1 MTEVDTP
8 AGDKHRREDART
20 RLLELIN
27 ANWTTQ
33 AISVATQLHLAELL
47 SNGPRPLRELAEST
61 SCHPPSLLR
70 LLRALASLDVVA
82 EREEGS
88 FALTDLGAL
97 LQPNVPGSLAA
108 WAQFCGTSSW
118 QGWSQLA
125 ECVRSGE
132 SVRKRA
138 LGADGFNHLQG
149 DADAALLFHR
159 AMVSLTA
166 SVAAAVVQSIDLSG
180 AESVVDVGGGFGELL
195 AAVLGA
201 HAPMRGVLFDL
212 SHALEGARA
221 HLAEAGVADRCEVV
235 AGSFFDGVPGGA
247 DVYLL
252 KSILHDWDEA
262 HCAVI
267 LGNCRRAMG
276 SHARLIVIERILSPR
291 MTVSPH
297 DQAVARSDLNMLIG
311 TGGRERTKDQFEA
324 MLEAAD
330 LRPTAMVELTNR
342 YSACEAVPM

>member
-1 MTEVDTP
+1 MTAVTTP
-8 AGDKHRREDART
+8 TRGEPRHEDAGT

-47 SNGPRPLRELAEST
+47 RDGPRPLRELAHGT
-61 SCHPPSLLR
+61 SCHSPSLLR
-70 LLRALASLDVVA
+70 LLRALASLGVVA
-82 EREEGS
+82 EREDGR

-118 QGWSQLA
+118 KCWSQLA
-125 ECVRSGE
+125 DCVRTGD
-132 SVRKRA
+132 SVRKRIR
-138 LGADGFNHLQG
+138 GADGFDHLQD
-149 DADAALLFHR
+149 DADAALLFNR

-166 SVAAAVVQSIDLSG
+166 SVAAAVVQSVSFSG

-201 HAPMRGVLFDL
+201 HRSMRGVLFDL
-212 SHALEGARA
+212 SHAMEGGRAR
-221 HLAEAGVADRCEVV
+221 LSEAAVADRCDIV
-235 AGSFFDGVPGGA
+235 AGSFFDSVPSGA

-252 KSILHDWDEA
+252 KSILHDWDED

-276 SHARLIVIERILSPR
+276 SRARLLVIERILPLHIAVSPR
-291 MTVSPH
+291 
-297 DQAVARSDLNMLIG
+297 DQAIARSDLNMLVG
-311 TGGRERTKDQFEA
+311 TGGRERTREQFEA
-324 MLEAAD
+324 MFQAAG
-330 LRPTAMVELTNR
+330 LRPTGLVELSNG
-342 YSACEAVPM
+342 YSACEAVPQ

>member
-1 MTEVDTP
+1 MTQVDTP
-8 AGDKHRREDART
+8 VRHERRHEDART

-47 SNGPRPLRELAEST
+47 SDGPRPLRALAEST

-97 LQPNVPGSLAA
+97 LLPDVPGALAA
-108 WAQFCGTSSW
+108 WAQFCGTTSW
-118 QGWSQLA
+118 KGWSQLA

-138 LGADGFNHLQG
+138 TGADGFNHLQG

-166 SVAAAVVQSIDLSG
+166 SVAAAVVESIDFSG
-180 AESVVDVGGGFGELL
+180 AESVIDVGGGFGELL
-195 AAVLGA
+195 ASVIGV

-212 SHALEGARA
+212 PHALEGARA

-235 AGSFFDGVPGGA
+235 AGSFFDSVPSGG

-252 KSILHDWDEA
+252 KSILHDWDEDR
-262 HCAVI
+262 CAVI

-276 SHARLIVIERILSPR
+276 SNARLLIIERILPSR
-291 MTVSPH
+291 ITVSPH
-297 DQAVARSDLNMLIG
+297 DQAIARSDLNMLIG
-311 TGGRERTKDQFEA
+311 TGGRERTQEQFEA
-324 MLEAAD
+324 MLQAAD
-330 LRPTAMVELTNR
+330 LRPTALVELIDG

>member
-1 MTEVDTP
+1 MTAVATTTCGEP
-8 AGDKHRREDART
+8 KPEDART

-47 SNGPRPLRELAEST
+47 CDGPRPLRELADRT

-70 LLRALASLDVVA
+70 LLRALASLGVVA
-82 EREEGS
+82 EREEGI

-97 LQPNVPGSLAA
+97 LQPDVPGSLAA

-118 QGWSQLA
+118 KGWSRLA

-132 SVRKRA
+132 SVRK
-138 LGADGFNHLQG
+138 LDTGADGFDHLQKDG
-149 DADAALLFHR
+149 DAALLFNR

-166 SVAAAVVQSIDLSG
+166 SVALAVVQSIDFSS

-201 HAPMRGVLFDL
+201 HLPMRGVLFDL
-212 SHALEGARA
+212 PHAMEGARA
-221 HLAEAGVADRCEVV
+221 RLAKAGMADRCEVV
-235 AGSFFDGVPGGA
+235 AGSFLQSVPSAA
-247 DVYLL
+247 DIYLL
-252 KSILHDWDEA
+252 KSILHDWDDDR
-262 HCAVI
+262 CAVI

-276 SHARLIVIERILSPR
+276 PRARLLVIERILPMRFS
-291 MTVSPH
+291 VSPH
-297 DQAVARSDLNMLIG
+297 DQAIARSDLNMLVG
-311 TGGRERTKDQFEA
+311 TGGCERTQEQFQA
-324 MLEAAD
+324 MLHAAG
-330 LRPTAMVELTNR
+330 LRLTGLVELSNG
-342 YSACEAVPM
+342 YSALEAVPQ